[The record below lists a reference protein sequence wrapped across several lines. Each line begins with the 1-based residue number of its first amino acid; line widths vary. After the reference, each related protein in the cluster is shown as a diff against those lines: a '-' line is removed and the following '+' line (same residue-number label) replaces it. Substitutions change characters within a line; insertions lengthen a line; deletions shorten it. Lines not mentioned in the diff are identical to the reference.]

1 MRVCCG
7 CRKPLN
13 QCECTSKM
21 KENWIKGIEYHL
33 NFEEE
38 RLTNLEQSISDAE
51 EQRRQLLTELETLD
65 YRNHCYEI
73 EENLWKAVVILEQ
86 KGYHIQEKAWSNLQ
100 HHWYY
105 DIFIKFQENYWFDFS
120 NFLTKKGWAYDL
132 KERSLQFLWSKVS
145 AKYRKKIRMTKE
157 QYLDWQREVL
167 VQWSE
172 QLPMAKLLSE
182 GEEIGGVTKDGSL
195 RQKK

>member
-1 MRVCCG
+1 
-7 CRKPLN
+7 
-13 QCECTSKM
+13 M

-38 RLTNLEQSISDAE
+38 RLINLEQSISDAE